1 MGIGLA
7 TDEEIGRLE
16 QVWLVLSDFFQDL
29 NRRNVSIGVDVAS
42 ELRNCKTLIHFIQTS
57 LVRPPKE
64 PTTISNSL
72 QNLQQILGKIQS
84 NLISAAMTVDEGYVR
99 NWTSKID
106 RAERAELSCVMIH
119 TSSEF
124 VPGLPRDVEGGWVR
138 LNLQWPVA
146 EERVQDIAEEFG
158 VIIEIKDD
166 FHLIISGGKAS
177 VGKAA
182 KAVYELSIG

>member
-1 MGIGLA
+1 MGVGLA

-29 NRRNVSIGVDVAS
+29 NRRNINVCVDVAS
-42 ELRNCKTLIHFIQTS
+42 ELRNCKTLIRFIQTNI
-57 LVRPPKE
+57 VHPPKE
-64 PTTISNSL
+64 PTTIGNSL

-84 NLISAAMTVDEGYVR
+84 NLISAAMTVDEDYVR

-106 RAERAELSCVMIH
+106 KAERAELSCAMIQ

-158 VIIEIKDD
+158 VIIEFKDD
-166 FHLIISGGKAS
+166 FHLIISGGRAS

>member
-1 MGIGLA
+1 LA

-16 QVWLVLSDFFQDL
+16 QVWVVLSDFFQDL
-29 NRRNVSIGVDVAS
+29 NRRNVSVGVDVAS
-42 ELRNCKTLIHFIQTS
+42 ELRNCKTLIRFIQTS
-57 LVRPPKE
+57 LVRPPNE
-64 PTTISNSL
+64 PAPISDSL

-84 NLISAAMTVDEGYVR
+84 NLISAAMTVDEDYVK
-99 NWTSKID
+99 NWASRID
-106 RAERAELSCVMIH
+106 KAERAELNYVMIH
-119 TSSEF
+119 ASSSEF

>member
-1 MGIGLA
+1 LGVGLV

-29 NRRNVSIGVDVAS
+29 NRRNISVGVDIAS

-57 LVRPPKE
+57 LVRHPKE
-64 PTTISNSL
+64 PTTISDSL

-84 NLISAAMTVDEGYVR
+84 DLISAAMTVDEDYVR

-106 RAERAELSCVMIH
+106 KAERAELNFVMIR

-124 VPGLPRDVEGGWVR
+124 VPGLPKDVEGGWVR

-146 EERVQDIAEEFG
+146 EERVQDVAEEFG
-158 VIIEIKDD
+158 VIIEFKDD
-166 FHLIISGGKAS
+166 FHLIISGGRAS

-182 KAVYELSIG
+182 KVVYELSIG